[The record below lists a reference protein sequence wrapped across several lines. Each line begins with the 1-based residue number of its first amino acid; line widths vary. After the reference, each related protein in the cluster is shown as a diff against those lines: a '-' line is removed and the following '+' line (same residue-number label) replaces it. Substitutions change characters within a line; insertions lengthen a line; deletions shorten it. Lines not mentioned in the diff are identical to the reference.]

1 MAKGFEQWL
10 NDFMRYL
17 EIERNLSPKTLTAYG
32 RDSEQFRRFMVD
44 AGLWDEEGF
53 QNVSDVDR
61 KTVRR
66 FLAGIAIKNKPA
78 TVERAAASI
87 RSFYRFLVK
96 EGAVPKNPAA
106 LVRTPKK
113 EKRLPKVMTVDELFA
128 LIDRSLKGPNDFMGR
143 RNKAMIE
150 LLYGSGVRLSELVGL
165 DVDDVDF
172 DERLIRVRGKGG
184 KERVVPI
191 NKKTSELFIQVIKER
206 TKWKPSVH
214 DEDAKKAM
222 FLSQKGKRISGR
234 QVEKIVENRVREAGL
249 QKKISPHTLRH
260 SFATHLLDS
269 GMGIR
274 SIQELL
280 GHESLSTTQKYTHTS
295 LAELT
300 KVYDKAHPRAG
311 GESKEDDKRNN
322 NPPGETQKESCT
334 GGRRS
339 GNNE

>member
-1 MAKGFEQWL
+1 MVKGFEQWL
-10 NDFMRYL
+10 GDFMRYL
-17 EIERNLSPKTLTAYG
+17 EIERNLSPKTLTAYR
-32 RDSEQFRRFMVD
+32 RDMEQFKRFMVD
-44 AGLWDEEGF
+44 SGLWDKEGF
-53 QNVSDVDR
+53 LDVSDVDR

-87 RSFYRFLVK
+87 RGFYRFLVK
-96 EGAVPKNPAA
+96 EGVIEKNPAA

-113 EKRLPKVMTVDELFA
+113 EKRLPKVLTVDELFA
-128 LIDRSLKGPNDFMGR
+128 LIDRPLKGPDDFMGR
-143 RNKAMIE
+143 RNRAIME

-172 DERLIRVRGKGG
+172 EERLILIRGKGR

-191 NKKTSELFIQVIKER
+191 NQKTSDLFKQVMEER
-206 TKWKPSVH
+206 VKWKPGVL

-222 FLSQKGKRISGR
+222 FLSKRGKRISGR
-234 QVEKIVENRVREAGL
+234 QIEKIVEKRVLETGL
-249 QKKISPHTLRH
+249 PKKASPHTLRH

-311 GESKEDDKRNN
+311 RDNKEDD
-322 NPPGETQKESCT
+322 
-334 GGRRS
+334 
-339 GNNE
+339 